1 LRLALQHIKSRQR
14 FYAILFFDVLHHP
27 LALGNLPWIEFV
39 LLVFIR
45 VVAAPEFQLDRRAF
59 YTQGFAESGNQ
70 KTLIGRG
77 DVFSLIAVDDDGRRV
92 VAALVGIFE
101 ADAPA
106 SYQRGLVGVLGMLQ
120 DFGESVGGDGLA
132 GGAVDAVNLLQQ
144 LAHASSV

>member
-1 LRLALQHIKSRQR
+1 M
-14 FYAILFFDVLHHP
+14 LHHP
-27 LALGNLPWIEFV
+27 LALGKLPWIEFV
-39 LLVFIR
+39 LLFFVG
-45 VVAAPEFQLDRRAF
+45 VVARLEFQLDGRTF

-77 DVFSLIAVDDDGRRV
+77 DVFGLVAVDDDGRRV

-106 SYQRGLVGVLGMLQ
+106 SDQRGLVGVLGVLQ

-132 GGAVDAVNLLQQ
+132 GGAVDAVNLLQ
-144 LAHASSV
+144 